1 LFDVATPESFNLE
14 RQDSFK
20 LERSRSMAGKPED
33 HPVVAVFDY
42 MGRID
47 NHVRANVT
55 EHLPPGVT
63 YAQYE
68 VLRLLDTRRDGQTPA
83 EIARAL
89 DSPKSALT
97 NTLQR
102 LEAAGYIRAEPCGED
117 GRKKRVWTTPAGR
130 EVYTRAVAGVRPRM
144 DRLREAFTWDEFR
157 EVLPFLKALD
167 AWFED
172 G

>member
-1 LFDVATPESFNLE
+1 
-14 RQDSFK
+14 
-20 LERSRSMAGKPED
+20 MAAQPAV
-33 HPVVAVFDY
+33 HPAVAVFEY

-47 NHVRANVT
+47 NHVRANVIAG
-55 EHLPPGVT
+55 LPAGVS

-68 VLRLLDTRRDGQTPA
+68 VLRLLERHGDGQTPA

-89 DSPKSALT
+89 DAPKSALT

-102 LEAAGYIRAEPCGED
+102 LDAAGFARVEPCAED
-117 GRKKRVWTTPAGR
+117 ARKKRVWLAPEGR
-130 EVYTRAVAGVRPRM
+130 EVYLNAVAAMRPKM
-144 DRLREAFTWDEFR
+144 ERLREAFTLSEFR
-157 EVLPFLKALD
+157 EALPFLKALN